1 MTHTLITP
9 ALRPSSQTLLPLK
22 HTAPPLRA
30 GVLPRPDLQALLAD
44 VRLHPV
50 TLLVAPAGYG
60 KTTLLSQWA
69 QDLTRTNAPV
79 SWLTCD
85 VTERDPASFLAYLIG
100 AFQAVFPAVGADA
113 WRMLNTATN
122 LDHDWPLVAGAL
134 CSDLQRKVPTAAFL
148 VLDDVQ
154 NVVDSA
160 VISQILGYLLRA
172 APPTLHIV
180 MASRRAPTFAPLAR
194 LRTEGNL
201 LEITQRDLHLA
212 PEEVRQLL
220 AAQHVTLS
228 EAELELLLARTEGW
242 ALSVQLVARAL
253 AAQPPEQR
261 GPFLAALRGRE
272 EQLLDYLASEVLAE
286 LSAEMIQFLRLAAL
300 ASSFDANL
308 LAEVLQSDDV
318 EYLLGRAQALGLPI
332 TPVDEYSGK
341 LRFHPL
347 WRELLLR
354 GVPEAV
360 SRDELM
366 ALHCRFGHA
375 FQRRGELEAAFEHF
389 AQASAFDQLAEA
401 LRDQAWPLL
410 RTPQRDMVRR
420 WLARLPSSIRDMD
433 AELQHMWGVSQGVLD
448 MGQATSAIERAVEL
462 YRQAGQHDRE
472 LRALADLVALL
483 GWQSRPQYLLGLCVR
498 AIRAANHVRD
508 QWSQG
513 AARVCVATI
522 LYSKGRDTATMAVVR
537 QALAYPL
544 SPTWHWLL
552 TMIAGSICCQSG
564 RPTEALVMIDEA
576 LQMQQVDLDDR
587 MRQNL
592 LRLRAMAQY
601 LRGQT
606 AEAIALSLETHRYL
620 ADYYRGNV
628 IGTSAM
634 QLAMLLLLSGRVD
647 EAMTYLAQART
658 AFHDTGNLSL
668 LADIQALEVY
678 SQLARGQAA
687 NINTH
692 SILGSVMR
700 RLQDPQSGSFDLR
713 LWLLMAVVLGETGN
727 YQQALELLDTT
738 IRQMKQHQYRLF
750 LACAHL
756 YRAFLAAQTGDEAL
770 QHAELESGW
779 LLMQAKD
786 LHFLPMLPAR
796 AIRHG
801 VVQAIRRRITPHI
814 VGRVL
819 HHQLGEE
826 AVDLLQTLLGERDAH
841 VRAHVARLLGM
852 LGSAAAY
859 VPLRALQKD
868 KDAQVRHAA
877 EHALGSL
884 VYRPAYTL
892 HIRTLGSFVLW
903 RGDEEVR
910 DRDWR
915 SSKARQL
922 FQLLLTE
929 RGRTVPRERLL
940 DALWPELDAEAAA
953 NNLRVTLNRTS
964 KAIEPDRPDGAP
976 SSYILQ
982 QGDTFYFNVDSDY
995 QLDAAT
1001 FMAAVAEGQ
1010 QADRQGQRARAV
1022 RLYRQAV
1029 AEYRGPYLPDAL
1041 YEDWSVVERERLA
1054 MLFNDAALRLGA
1066 LLLDEG
1072 HMHEAIGL
1080 AWRVLEQDQTHE
1092 EAYRLLMRAHASLG
1106 ERSTALRVYE
1116 RCVQA
1121 LQTELGVEPLDETT
1135 ALYQAIRA
1143 MH

>member
-1 MTHTLITP
+1 MIHTPILP

-22 HTAPPLRA
+22 YTAPPLRV

-69 QDLTRTNAPV
+69 QELARTNAPV
-79 SWLTCD
+79 SWLTFD

-100 AFQAVFPAVGADA
+100 AFQVAFPAVGADA

-122 LDHDWPLVAGAL
+122 LDRDWPLVAGAL

-148 VLDDVQ
+148 LLDDVQ

-160 VISQILGYLLRA
+160 VISQLLGYLLRA

-180 MASRRAPTFAPLAR
+180 MASRRMPTFAPLAR
-194 LRTEGNL
+194 LRTEGSL
-201 LEITQRDLHLA
+201 LEITQRDLHLMS
-212 PEEVRQLL
+212 EEIEQLL
-220 AAQHVTLS
+220 AGQHVTLS

-253 AAQPPEQR
+253 ASQSPEQR

-272 EQLLDYLASEVLAE
+272 EQLLDYLASEVLSE
-286 LSAEMIQFLRLAAL
+286 LSAEMIQFLRLTAL
-300 ASSFDANL
+300 ASSFDAEL
-308 LAEVLQSDDV
+308 LAEALESDDAD
-318 EYLLGRAQALGLPI
+318 YLLGRAQALGLPI

-354 GVPEAV
+354 GVQEIV
-360 SRDELM
+360 SQDELM
-366 ALHCRFGHA
+366 ELHRRFGHA

-389 AQASAFDQLAEA
+389 AQANAFTQLAEA

-420 WLARLPSSIRDMD
+420 WLARLPAEIRESD

-448 MGQATSAIERAVEL
+448 MGQATMAIERAVEL
-462 YRQAGQHDRE
+462 YRQNGQYSRE

-483 GWQSRPQYLLGLCVR
+483 GWQARPQYLLALCAR
-498 AIRAANHVRD
+498 AIRAANYVRD
-508 QWSQG
+508 EWSQG
-513 AARVCVATI
+513 AARVCVATM
-522 LYSKGRDTATMAVVR
+522 LYSKGRDAATLTVAR

-544 SPTWHWLL
+544 SPTWQWLL
-552 TMIAGSICCQSG
+552 AMIVGSICCQSG
-564 RPTEALVMIDEA
+564 RPTEALSMIDEV
-576 LQMQQVDLDDR
+576 LHMQQADLDDR

-592 LRLRAMAQY
+592 LRLRAMALY
-601 LRGQT
+601 LLGQT
-606 AEAIALSLETHRYL
+606 PEAIGLSLETHRYL
-620 ADYYRGNV
+620 TDYYRGNIV
-628 IGTSAM
+628 GTSAM
-634 QLAMLLLLSGRVD
+634 QLAFLLLMSNRVD
-647 EAMTYLAQART
+647 EAMTYLSQART

-678 SQLARGQAA
+678 SQLARGQSV
-687 NINTH
+687 NTN
-692 SILGSVMR
+692 SILSSVVR
-700 RLQDPQSGSFDLR
+700 RLQDSQSGSFDLR

-727 YQQALELLDTT
+727 HTQALELLATT
-738 IRQMKQHQYRLF
+738 IQQMQRHNYRLF

-756 YRAFLAAQTGDEAL
+756 YRSFLAAQIGDEAL
-770 QHAELESGW
+770 HHAELENGW
-779 LLMQAKD
+779 MLMQAKN
-786 LHFLPMLPAR
+786 LHFLPLLPAR
-796 AIRHG
+796 AIRH
-801 VVQAIRRRITPHI
+801 VVLQAIRRQIMPEV
-814 VGRVL
+814 VGHVL
-819 HHQLGEE
+819 HRQLGED
-826 AVDLLQTLLGERDAH
+826 AVELLHQLLNERDAR
-841 VRAHVARLLGM
+841 VRAHAARLLGV

-859 VPLRALQKD
+859 VPLRTLQKD
-868 KDAQVRHAA
+868 KDAQVRQAA
-877 EHALGSL
+877 DHALSNL

-892 HIRTLGSFVLW
+892 HIRTLGSFALW

-964 KAIEPDRPDGAP
+964 KAIEPDRPEGAP

-982 QGDTFYFNVDSDY
+982 QGETFCFNADSDY

-1010 QADRQGQRARAV
+1010 QADRQGQRVRAV
-1022 RLYRQAV
+1022 GLYRQAV
-1029 AEYRGPYLPDAL
+1029 AEYRGPYLPDAF
-1041 YEDWSVVERERLA
+1041 YEDWSVVERERLT

-1066 LLLDEG
+1066 LLLEEG
-1072 HMHEAIGL
+1072 HMHESIGL

-1106 ERSTALRVYE
+1106 ERSTALRLYE

-1121 LQTELGVEPLDETT
+1121 LQAELGVEPLDETT
-1135 ALYQAIRA
+1135 ALYQSIRT